1 MLQHRNRLLIPL
13 LITVLALFAA
23 ACGDSSDGDND
34 ATAETAADAGDTA
47 TTQPDDGASVEAY
60 CSKKA
65 ESDALFNEADP
76 FDPVSLEAA
85 FLENVGLMDAALQNI
100 PTEIEDDLRVV
111 RQSMDDYIDVLEA
124 NDWDFFAASSAI
136 EEIEGPELEAAEAR
150 LETWEVANC
159 GFPEDGDD
167 FEDALDE
174 DPFSAPEAF
183 EAMLSSDAGRAMI
196 IEGMTEDGELT
207 ADQAECMLDNSG
219 FEMLSTLATGAEL
232 GPESLT
238 PFFEMAVLCD
248 LDETSIFGDED
259 WSEDLDDADVDLTP
273 ELVEAMLETE
283 AGRAMFIEGMT
294 EDGELTADQAEC
306 MLDNLDFV
314 ALAGISSGDEPD
326 PEIFSALFNVAV
338 TCDLGEEFLAD

>member
-1 MLQHRNRLLIPL
+1 MLRHHNRLVVPL

-23 ACGDSSDGDND
+23 ACGDAND

-47 TTQPDDGASVEAY
+47 TTQPDDGASVEAD
-60 CSKKA
+60 CSTKA

-85 FLENVGLMDAALQNI
+85 FLANVGLMDAALQNI
-100 PTEIEDDLRVV
+100 PAEIEDDLRVV

-183 EAMLSSDAGRAMI
+183 EAMLSSDVGRAMI
-196 IEGMTEDGELT
+196 
-207 ADQAECMLDNSG
+207 
-219 FEMLSTLATGAEL
+219 
-232 GPESLT
+232 
-238 PFFEMAVLCD
+238 
-248 LDETSIFGDED
+248 
-259 WSEDLDDADVDLTP
+259 
-273 ELVEAMLETE
+273 
-283 AGRAMFIEGMT
+283 IEGMT

-338 TCDLGEEFLAD
+338 TCDLGEEFLADCASNGRLRCNSGRSVLTSCARSLRTPYGI

>member
-1 MLQHRNRLLIPL
+1 MLRHHNRLVVPL

-23 ACGDSSDGDND
+23 ACGDAND

-47 TTQPDDGASVEAY
+47 TTEPDDGASVEAY
-60 CSKKA
+60 CSTKA
-65 ESDALFNEADP
+65 ESDALFNEANP

-85 FLENVGLMDAALQNI
+85 FLANVGLMDAALQNI
-100 PTEIEDDLRVV
+100 PAEIEDDLRVV

-183 EAMLSSDAGRAMI
+183 EAMLSSDVGRAMI

-207 ADQAECMLDNSG
+207 ADQAECMLDNSD

-248 LDETSIFGDED
+248 LEETSIFGDED

-283 AGRAMFIEGMT
+283 AGRTMFIEGMT

-338 TCDLGEEFLAD
+338 TCDLGEAFLAD

>member
-1 MLQHRNRLLIPL
+1 
-13 LITVLALFAA
+13 
-23 ACGDSSDGDND
+23 
-34 ATAETAADAGDTA
+34 
-47 TTQPDDGASVEAY
+47 
-60 CSKKA
+60 
-65 ESDALFNEADP
+65 
-76 FDPVSLEAA
+76 
-85 FLENVGLMDAALQNI
+85 
-100 PTEIEDDLRVV
+100 
-111 RQSMDDYIDVLEA
+111 
-124 NDWDFFAASSAI
+124 
-136 EEIEGPELEAAEAR
+136 
-150 LETWEVANC
+150 
-159 GFPEDGDD
+159 
-167 FEDALDE
+167 
-174 DPFSAPEAF
+174 
-183 EAMLSSDAGRAMI
+183 
-196 IEGMTEDGELT
+196 
-207 ADQAECMLDNSG
+207 MLDNSG

-326 PEIFSALFNVAV
+326 PRDPQRLVQRRRDLRPGRGVPCRLSLERSAPTQFRSNGSHELLSSAAYPVRDLNPCYHLERVAS
-338 TCDLGEEFLAD
+338 

>member
-1 MLQHRNRLLIPL
+1 MLRHHNRLVVPL

-23 ACGDSSDGDND
+23 ACGDAND

-60 CSKKA
+60 CSTKA

-85 FLENVGLMDAALQNI
+85 FLANVGLMDAALQNI
-100 PTEIEDDLRVV
+100 PAEIEDDLRVV

-183 EAMLSSDAGRAMI
+183 EAMLSSDVGRAMI
-196 IEGMTEDGELT
+196 
-207 ADQAECMLDNSG
+207 
-219 FEMLSTLATGAEL
+219 
-232 GPESLT
+232 
-238 PFFEMAVLCD
+238 
-248 LDETSIFGDED
+248 
-259 WSEDLDDADVDLTP
+259 
-273 ELVEAMLETE
+273 
-283 AGRAMFIEGMT
+283 IEGMT

-338 TCDLGEEFLAD
+338 TCDLGEAFLAD

>member
-1 MLQHRNRLLIPL
+1 MLQHRNRLVVPL

-23 ACGDSSDGDND
+23 ACGGSSVGDND
-34 ATAETAADAGDTA
+34 ATAETAADTGDA
-47 TTQPDDGASVEAY
+47 TTAQSDDGASVEAY
-60 CSKKA
+60 CTKKT

-85 FLENVGLMDAALQNI
+85 FRENVGVIDAALQII
-100 PTEIEDDLRVV
+100 PAEIEDDLRVV

-136 EEIEGPELEAAEAR
+136 EGIEGPELEAAEAR

-207 ADQAECMLDNSG
+207 ADQAECMLDNLD
-219 FEMLSTLATGAEL
+219 FEMLSSCSPPSSRWRCCAISTKRPFSGTRTG
-232 GPESLT
+232 PRIWMT
-238 PFFEMAVLCD
+238 P
-248 LDETSIFGDED
+248 TSI
-259 WSEDLDDADVDLTP
+259 SHPSLSRRCSKRKRV
-273 ELVEAMLETE
+273 
-283 AGRAMFIEGMT
+283 GR
-294 EDGELTADQAEC
+294 C
-306 MLDNLDFV
+306 
-314 ALAGISSGDEPD
+314 SSK
-326 PEIFSALFNVAV
+326 A
-338 TCDLGEEFLAD
+338 

>member
-1 MLQHRNRLLIPL
+1 MLQHRNRLLIPIL
-13 LITVLALFAA
+13 STVLALFAA
-23 ACGDSSDGDND
+23 ACGDSNDGGS
-34 ATAETAADAGDTA
+34 ATAEQAAAGAGDTA

-85 FLENVGLMDAALQNI
+85 FLANVGLMDAALHNI
-100 PTEIEDDLRVV
+100 PAEIEDDLRVV

-136 EEIEGPELEAAEAR
+136 EEIEGPELDAAEAR

-159 GFPEDGDD
+159 DFPEDGDD
-167 FEDALDE
+167 FEDALNE

-196 IEGMTEDGELT
+196 IEGM
-207 ADQAECMLDNSG
+207 
-219 FEMLSTLATGAEL
+219 
-232 GPESLT
+232 
-238 PFFEMAVLCD
+238 
-248 LDETSIFGDED
+248 I
-259 WSEDLDDADVDLTP
+259 
-273 ELVEAMLETE
+273 
-283 AGRAMFIEGMT
+283 

-314 ALAGISSGDEPD
+314 ALADISSGDEPD